1 MDVFFSGGTRG
12 PRFAGCSRT
21 PRPTGRIGKN
31 PVLKDHNPVN
41 EIQTTV
47 LYNLPMTSSNS
58 LKFSNLLNVS
68 DLLKFLKFSHHREF
82 EIQDFK
88 QKTHQ
93 SKVILTVQVVRNKRY
108 LISLSLSD
116 SNIIKFF
123 LSFTDYNCWWESR
136 QCSTSAGNE
145 TFERL
150 YDIRLKDFISFVYDY
165 FEWCCFY
172 LLGTSRAGGSPG
184 DSRQRRVTCKWIH

>member
-41 EIQTTV
+41 EIQTIV

-93 SKVILTVQVVRNKRY
+93 SNVI
-108 LISLSLSD
+108 
-116 SNIIKFF
+116 
-123 LSFTDYNCWWESR
+123 
-136 QCSTSAGNE
+136 
-145 TFERL
+145 
-150 YDIRLKDFISFVYDY
+150 
-165 FEWCCFY
+165 
-172 LLGTSRAGGSPG
+172 
-184 DSRQRRVTCKWIH
+184 

>member
-1 MDVFFSGGTRG
+1 MR
-12 PRFAGCSRT
+12 SR
-21 PRPTGRIGKN
+21 PLCYIIYPWWVQI
-31 PVLKDHNPVN
+31 
-41 EIQTTV
+41 
-47 LYNLPMTSSNS
+47 S
-58 LKFSNLLNVS
+58 LKFRNLLNVS

-123 LSFTDYNCWWESR
+123 LSSFTDYNCWWESR

>member
-1 MDVFFSGGTRG
+1 MR
-12 PRFAGCSRT
+12 
-21 PRPTGRIGKN
+21 
-31 PVLKDHNPVN
+31 
-41 EIQTTV
+41 
-47 LYNLPMTSSNS
+47 SSPLCYIIYPWRVQIS
-58 LKFSNLLNVS
+58 LKFRNLLNVS

-123 LSFTDYNCWWESR
+123 LSSFTDYKCWWESR

>member
-1 MDVFFSGGTRG
+1 MGFFLGGTRG

-41 EIQTTV
+41 EIQTIV

-58 LKFSNLLNVS
+58 LKFSILLNVS
-68 DLLKFLKFSHHREF
+68 DLFKFLKFSHHREF

-123 LSFTDYNCWWESR
+123 SLLLQITTADGK
-136 QCSTSAGNE
+136 AGNVQQVQVMKLL
-145 TFERL
+145 R
-150 YDIRLKDFISFVYDY
+150 DY
-165 FEWCCFY
+165 MTY
-172 LLGTSRAGGSPG
+172 
-184 DSRQRRVTCKWIH
+184 V